1 MLTLFQAA
9 LEVGGPDVTTSH
21 GALHVLFKQPPVV
34 LQDLGSLL
42 VQWVLGVGLQEEI
55 LQAINYGVYRKDWL
69 PVLSEDV
76 EADVA
81 LEVNIGMIN
90 HCLTLHLGRVV
101 WVTLSHLKTEYKL
114 ATLIEALIRTD
125 NQLEVEEVVWV

>member
-34 LQDLGSLL
+34 LQDLRGLL

-81 LEVNIGMIN
+81 LEVNVGMIN
-90 HCLTLHLGRVV
+90 HCLTLHLGGIMRI
-101 WVTLSHLKTEYKL
+101 TLSHLKTEHKL
-114 ATLIEALIRTD
+114 PTLVEALIRTD